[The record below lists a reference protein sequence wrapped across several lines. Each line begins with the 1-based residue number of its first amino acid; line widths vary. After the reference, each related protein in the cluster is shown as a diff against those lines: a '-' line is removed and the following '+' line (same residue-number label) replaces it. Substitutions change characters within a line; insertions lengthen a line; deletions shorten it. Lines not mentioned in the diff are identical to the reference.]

1 MADSEYER
9 GFKDGLKSECLKELK
24 PLMVELAKGC
34 TEAIK
39 GIPPMLIDNAQLTI
53 RHVASRWISVE
64 DALPEKDKSYIT
76 YAETT
81 KYCNHNEIP
90 EEVRINVLYFNGEE
104 WYDEECKYYN
114 VTHYM
119 PLPEPPE
126 KE

>member
-1 MADSEYER
+1 MAD
-9 GFKDGLKSECLKELK
+9 
-24 PLMVELAKGC
+24 
-34 TEAIK
+34 
-39 GIPPMLIDNAQLTI
+39 LIDRDALLQDMTHRGGLGI
-53 RHVASRWISVE
+53 GDWHVFDVINEQPAVNRWISVE

-81 KYCNHNEIP
+81 KYCNHNELP
-90 EEVRINVLYFNGEE
+90 EEARINVLYFNGEE
-104 WYDEECKYYN
+104 WYDDECIYYN

>member
-1 MADSEYER
+1 MADLIER
-9 GFKDGLKSECLKELK
+9 DSLRERTNAVCQSCGTNSNTGICEFCLFDDVQQE
-24 PLMVELAKGC
+24 
-34 TEAIK
+34 
-39 GIPPMLIDNAQLTI
+39 IDAAPSVN
-53 RHVASRWISVE
+53 RWISVE

-81 KYCNHNEIP
+81 KYCNHNELP
-90 EEVRINVLYFNGEE
+90 EESRINILYFNGEE
-104 WYDEECKYYN
+104 WYDEECRYYN

>member
-1 MADSEYER
+1 MAD
-9 GFKDGLKSECLKELK
+9 
-24 PLMVELAKGC
+24 
-34 TEAIK
+34 
-39 GIPPMLIDNAQLTI
+39 LIDRDALLQDMTQRGGLGI
-53 RHVASRWISVE
+53 VDWHVFDVINEQPAVNRWISVE
-64 DALPEKDKSYIT
+64 DELPENNKSYIT

-90 EEVRINVLYFNGEE
+90 EELRINILYFNGEE
-104 WYDEECKYYN
+104 WYDDECRYYN

>member
-1 MADSEYER
+1 MAD
-9 GFKDGLKSECLKELK
+9 
-24 PLMVELAKGC
+24 
-34 TEAIK
+34 
-39 GIPPMLIDNAQLTI
+39 LIDRDALMKEICGNECGSVCDEECENVMCNYYDYIMDAPAI
-53 RHVASRWISVE
+53 NRWISVE
-64 DALPEKDKSYIT
+64 DALPEIDKSYIT

-90 EEVRINVLYFNGEE
+90 EELRINVLYFNGEE
-104 WYDEECKYYN
+104 WYDEECRYYN

>member
-1 MADSEYER
+1 MADLIER
-9 GFKDGLKSECLKELK
+9 DALLQDMTKRSDGIS
-24 PLMVELAKGC
+24 
-34 TEAIK
+34 
-39 GIPPMLIDNAQLTI
+39 DW
-53 RHVASRWISVE
+53 HVFDVINEQPAVNRWIPVE
-64 DALPEKDKSYIT
+64 DALPEKNKSYIT

-90 EEVRINVLYFNGEE
+90 EELRINILYFNGEE
-104 WYDEECKYYN
+104 WYDDECRYYN